1 MEILNQPSI
10 AILIDCW
17 SNCSDKFLYKRIA
30 YIINNNPNIKTV
42 VLASYNCRREREVS
56 DSVWYLNYNN
66 FFIKEHQHSR
76 KIKDLEH
83 IHRHYEK
90 QDTKFPNEDTDPYI
104 LNYKNPEK
112 FQIAMKWRWEL
123 DLYLEKHPEIKNI
136 YMFGIAW
143 DICVKVRPLGYDS
156 LAELDNIN
164 ILTNM
169 LCVNDSSGNRP
180 TMDSNWTQVVENT
193 YKYVH
198 DTKIL

>member
-112 FQIAMKWRWEL
+112 FQIAMKWRGEL
-123 DLYLEKHPEIKNI
+123 DLYLEKHPEI
-136 YMFGIAW
+136 
-143 DICVKVRPLGYDS
+143 
-156 LAELDNIN
+156 E
-164 ILTNM
+164 ILI
-169 LCVNDSSGNRP
+169 
-180 TMDSNWTQVVENT
+180 QF
-193 YKYVH
+193 K
-198 DTKIL
+198 